1 MEKTDMLLKMLD
13 SPEDYSEVQW
23 DEILSD
29 KECRE
34 IYNDIARTRGA
45 VEANDISLTD
55 KEIAHEWQRL
65 YGTETEHLPQR
76 HAKDE
81 AYGATMTET
90 YLEKPDRDINNIFLK
105 GWQRAAAI
113 AAAVVVVSG
122 LAYAA
127 VSTHFFGIAL
137 KPAEPAKV
145 EQSAK
150 PSRAPKKRQKEEAV
164 KVAEPKL
171 FDNVV
176 LSDILA
182 ELSDYYGV
190 EVEYKDEEVKGL
202 RLYFEWNPD
211 EPLTGIVSTLNN
223 FESFS
228 LKLEGKKIIVSKAK
242 QL

>member
-1 MEKTDMLLKMLD
+1 MLLKMLD
-13 SPEDYSEVQW
+13 SPKDYSEAQW

-29 KECRE
+29 KECQE
-34 IYNDIARTRGA
+34 LYDDIARTCGA
-45 VEANDISLTD
+45 VKANYKPLTD
-55 KEIAHEWQRL
+55 KEIAHELQRL
-65 YGTETEHLPQR
+65 FQAGTEHLPQG
-76 HAKDE
+76 HAKAE
-81 AYGATMTET
+81 AEGATMAET
-90 YLEKPDRDINNIFLK
+90 YLEKPNGGKSKGNIFIK
-105 GWQRAAAI
+105 GWQRVAAI

-122 LAYAA
+122 FAYAA
-127 VSTHFFGIAL
+127 VSTHFFGIAS
-137 KPAEPAKV
+137 KPAKPAKV

-150 PSRAPKKRQKEEAV
+150 PRRAPKKIQKEEAV

-190 EVEYKDEEVKGL
+190 EVEYKDEDVKGL

-211 EPLTGIVSTLNN
+211 EPLTGIISTLNN

-228 LKLEGKKIIVSKAK
+228 IKLEGKKIIVSKAK

>member
-1 MEKTDMLLKMLD
+1 MLLKMLD
-13 SPEDYSEVQW
+13 SPKDYSEAQW

-34 IYNDIARTRGA
+34 LYNDIARIRGA
-45 VEANDISLTD
+45 VKANYNSLTN

-65 YGTETEHLPQR
+65 SVEENF
-76 HAKDE
+76 
-81 AYGATMTET
+81 
-90 YLEKPDRDINNIFLK
+90 LEKPNGNRSNIFLK
-105 GWQRAAAI
+105 SWQRVAAI

-122 LAYAA
+122 FAYAA
-127 VSTHFFGIAL
+127 VSTNFFGIAS
-137 KPAEPAKV
+137 KPAKPEKAEQVAKPAK
-145 EQSAK
+145 AK
-150 PSRAPKKRQKEEAV
+150 KERQKEKAMD
-164 KVAEPKL
+164 VAEPKL

-190 EVEYKDEEVKGL
+190 EVEYKDEDEKGL

-211 EPLTGIVSTLNN
+211 EPLTGIISTLNN

-228 LKLEGKKIIVSKAK
+228 IKLEGKKIIVSKAK

>member
-13 SPEDYSEVQW
+13 SPEDYSEAQW

-29 KECRE
+29 KEC
-34 IYNDIARTRGA
+34 IDLYNDIARIRGA
-45 VEANDISLTD
+45 VEANHNSLTD

-65 YGTETEHLPQR
+65 SGKENF
-76 HAKDE
+76 
-81 AYGATMTET
+81 
-90 YLEKPDRDINNIFLK
+90 LEKPNGNRSNIFLK
-105 GWQRAAAI
+105 SWQRVAAI

-122 LAYAA
+122 FAYAA
-127 VSTHFFGIAL
+127 VSTHFFGIAS
-137 KPAEPAKV
+137 KPAKPAKV

-150 PSRAPKKRQKEEAV
+150 PRRAPKKIQKEEAV

-190 EVEYKDEEVKGL
+190 EVEYKDEDVKGL

-211 EPLTGIVSTLNN
+211 EPLTGIISTLNN

-228 LKLEGKKIIVSKAK
+228 IKLEGKKIIVSKAK

>member
-1 MEKTDMLLKMLD
+1 MLLKMLD
-13 SPEDYSEVQW
+13 SPEDYSEAQW

-29 KECRE
+29 KEC
-34 IYNDIARTRGA
+34 IDLYNDIARIRGA
-45 VEANDISLTD
+45 VEANHKSLTD

-65 YGTETEHLPQR
+65 SGKENF
-76 HAKDE
+76 
-81 AYGATMTET
+81 
-90 YLEKPDRDINNIFLK
+90 LEKPNGNRSKIFLK
-105 GWQRAAAI
+105 RWQRVAAI

-122 LAYAA
+122 FAYAA
-127 VSTHFFGIAL
+127 VSTHFFGIAS
-137 KPAEPAKV
+137 KPAKPAKV

-150 PSRAPKKRQKEEAV
+150 LRRAPKKIQKEEAL
-164 KVAEPKL
+164 KAAEPKL

-190 EVEYKDEEVKGL
+190 DVEYKDEDVKGL

-211 EPLTGIVSTLNN
+211 EPLTGIISTLNN

-228 LKLEGKKIIVSKAK
+228 IKLEGKKIIVSKAK

>member
-13 SPEDYSEVQW
+13 SPKDYSEAQW

-34 IYNDIARTRGA
+34 LYNDIARIRGA
-45 VEANDISLTD
+45 VKANYNSLTN

-65 YGTETEHLPQR
+65 SVEENF
-76 HAKDE
+76 
-81 AYGATMTET
+81 
-90 YLEKPDRDINNIFLK
+90 LEKPNGNRSNIFLK
-105 GWQRAAAI
+105 SWQRVAAI

-122 LAYAA
+122 FAYAA
-127 VSTHFFGIAL
+127 VSTNFFGIAS
-137 KPAEPAKV
+137 KPAKPAKV

-150 PSRAPKKRQKEEAV
+150 PRRAPEKIQKEEAV

-190 EVEYKDEEVKGL
+190 EVEYKDEDVKGL

-211 EPLTGIVSTLNN
+211 EPLTGIISTLNN

-228 LKLEGKKIIVSKAK
+228 IKLEGEKIIVSKAK

>member
-1 MEKTDMLLKMLD
+1 MLLKMLD
-13 SPEDYSEVQW
+13 SPEDYSEAQW

-34 IYNDIARTRGA
+34 SYNDIARIRGA
-45 VEANDISLTD
+45 VEANHKSLTD

-65 YGTETEHLPQR
+65 SGKENF
-76 HAKDE
+76 
-81 AYGATMTET
+81 
-90 YLEKPDRDINNIFLK
+90 LEKPNGNRSNIFLK
-105 GWQRAAAI
+105 SWQRVAAI

-122 LAYAA
+122 FAYAA
-127 VSTHFFGIAL
+127 VSTHFFGIAS
-137 KPAEPAKV
+137 KPAKPAKV

-150 PSRAPKKRQKEEAV
+150 PSRTPKKIQKEEAV

-190 EVEYKDEEVKGL
+190 EVEYKDEDVKGL

-211 EPLTGIVSTLNN
+211 EPLTGIISTLNN

-228 LKLEGKKIIVSKAK
+228 IKLEGKKIIVSKAK

>member
-1 MEKTDMLLKMLD
+1 
-13 SPEDYSEVQW
+13 
-23 DEILSD
+23 
-29 KECRE
+29 
-34 IYNDIARTRGA
+34 
-45 VEANDISLTD
+45 VEANHNSLTD

-65 YGTETEHLPQR
+65 SGKENF
-76 HAKDE
+76 
-81 AYGATMTET
+81 
-90 YLEKPDRDINNIFLK
+90 LEKPNGNRSNIFLK
-105 GWQRAAAI
+105 SWQRVAAI

-122 LAYAA
+122 FAYAA
-127 VSTHFFGIAL
+127 VSTHFFGIAS
-137 KPAEPAKV
+137 KPAKPAKV

-150 PSRAPKKRQKEEAV
+150 PRHAPKKIQKEEAV
-164 KVAEPKL
+164 KAAEPKL

-190 EVEYKDEEVKGL
+190 EVEYKDEDVKGL

-211 EPLTGIVSTLNN
+211 EPLTGIISTLNN

-228 LKLEGKKIIVSKAK
+228 IKLEGKKIIVSKAK

>member
-1 MEKTDMLLKMLD
+1 MLLKMLD
-13 SPEDYSEVQW
+13 SPKDYSEAQW

-34 IYNDIARTRGA
+34 LYNDIARIRGA
-45 VEANDISLTD
+45 VKANYNSLTN

-65 YGTETEHLPQR
+65 SVEENF
-76 HAKDE
+76 
-81 AYGATMTET
+81 
-90 YLEKPDRDINNIFLK
+90 LEKPNGNRSNIFLK
-105 GWQRAAAI
+105 SWQRVAAI

-122 LAYAA
+122 FAYAA
-127 VSTHFFGIAL
+127 VSTHFFGIAS
-137 KPAEPAKV
+137 KPAKPAKV

-150 PSRAPKKRQKEEAV
+150 PSRTPKKIQKEEAV
-164 KVAEPKL
+164 KAAEPKL

-190 EVEYKDEEVKGL
+190 DIEYKDEDVKGL

-211 EPLTGIVSTLNN
+211 EPLTGIISTLNN

-228 LKLEGKKIIVSKAK
+228 IKLEGKKIIVSKAK

>member
-13 SPEDYSEVQW
+13 SPKDYSEAQW

-34 IYNDIARTRGA
+34 LYNDIARIRGA
-45 VEANDISLTD
+45 VKANYNSLTN

-65 YGTETEHLPQR
+65 SGE
-76 HAKDE
+76 
-81 AYGATMTET
+81 GNF
-90 YLEKPDRDINNIFLK
+90 LEKPNGNRSNIFLK
-105 GWQRAAAI
+105 SWQRVAAI

-122 LAYAA
+122 FAYAA
-127 VSTHFFGIAL
+127 VSTNFFGIAP
-137 KPAEPAKV
+137 KPAKPAKV

-150 PSRAPKKRQKEEAV
+150 PSRAPKKIQKEEAV

-190 EVEYKDEEVKGL
+190 EVEYKDEDVKGL

-211 EPLTGIVSTLNN
+211 EPLTGIISTLNN

-228 LKLEGKKIIVSKAK
+228 IKLEGEKIIVSKAK